1 MPHNLRERDDW
12 LDLGVGPYGVQN
24 LVTKEKES
32 KPSRCDDG
40 TLIIILMIFKNSKLN
55 SNHFC
60 WMKFIIDN

>member
-1 MPHNLRERDDW
+1 
-12 LDLGVGPYGVQN
+12 LGVGPCGNQN

-40 TLIIILMIFKNSKLN
+40 TFIIILMIKKNPKLN

-60 WMKFIIDN
+60 